1 MQAISLSG
9 VHSAAPTRR
18 VYVGGKLVT
27 QVPAADKPASKAVQ
41 ACNTEY
47 RANTKRAATAI
58 RIECPH
64 CGWAS
69 VVRSSRPVTK
79 LTREYAYSCTNY
91 ECGHTFVAHM
101 EIKHTVSPSAT
112 PDPSVNLP
120 MSTHVRRDLLRVQMD
135 HARPAEHCTENT
147 APVTGDLFQ
156 SGGAPSD

>member
-9 VHSAAPTRR
+9 VHSAAPHRR
-18 VYVGGKLVT
+18 VYVSGKLVAKAR
-27 QVPAADKPASKAVQ
+27 AADKPASKAVQ

-58 RIECPH
+58 RIGCPH
-64 CGWAS
+64 CEWPS

-79 LTREYAYSCTNY
+79 LTREYAFACTNY

-120 MSTHVRRDLLRVQMD
+120 MSTHVRRDLLREQMEC
-135 HARPAEHCTENT
+135 ARTAEHKTEHT
-147 APVTGDLFQ
+147 RPVTGDLFVTTALPA
-156 SGGAPSD
+156 G

>member
-1 MQAISLSG
+1 MQDISLSG
-9 VHSAAPTRR
+9 VHSGAPQRH

-27 QVPAADKPASKAVQ
+27 KVSAANKPASKALQ
-41 ACNTEY
+41 ACNTEF

-64 CGWAS
+64 CQWPS

-79 LTREYAYSCTNY
+79 LTREYAYCCTNY

-120 MSTHVRRDLLRVQMD
+120 VSVHVRRDLVRAQMD
-135 HARPAEHCTENT
+135 HARPADHHTENT

-156 SGGAPSD
+156 SEGAPAD